1 MLIAF
6 LIFVFLVA
14 FVFVAGIAIGR
25 TGREQL
31 RAESQELREKLAAV
45 TGAHQA
51 LQTCYADLRRIASE
65 AWQLAYHRHFPDK
78 TIISP
83 EQLRQLEKQFDF
95 ESGKPDFGNINA
107 TIPVPVRPDD
117 EWPDEIG

>member
-6 LIFVFLVA
+6 LIFVSLAAFFLTV
-14 FVFVAGIAIGR
+14 GIAIGR
-25 TGREQL
+25 AGREQL

-45 TGAHQA
+45 NGAHET

-65 AWQLAYHRHFPDK
+65 AWQLAYQRHFPDK

-83 EQLRQLEKQFDF
+83 EQLKQLEKQFNF
-95 ESGKPDFGNINA
+95 ESGKPDE
-107 TIPVPVRPDD
+107 